1 MRGDVE
7 LTKILVQIPLP
18 KALILVSSSP
28 RVGYLSRCPLLPVT
42 PGCLLGLWHP
52 LLAITV
58 LSGFVSTLQLAFEAS
73 LLARS
78 HFPTLC

>member
-7 LTKILVQIPLP
+7 LTKNIGTDHSP
-18 KALILVSSSP
+18 KGTSCGFQFSQSCVP
-28 RVGYLSRCPLLPVT
+28 FPLLPVT
-42 PGCLLGLWHP
+42 PGCLLGLQHP

-58 LSGFVSTLQLAFEAS
+58 LSGFVSTSQLAFEAS

-78 HFPTLC
+78 HFSTLC